1 MYNCPQLSYS
11 GNFGG
16 IFLKTTVSASILSAD
31 LCRLGDELSKI
42 KNSGCD
48 HVHFD
53 VMDGVF
59 VDNISYGIPVL
70 SSVRKNT
77 DMFIDAHLMITEP
90 VRYAK
95 KFAQC
100 GADMISFHLE
110 AASDPAAVIS
120 AVKECGKKTGIA
132 VKPATPVSEVFD
144 YAGSVDMILIMT
156 VEPGFGGQGFI
167 YETLDKIKHLRAYL
181 DSRSLKTH
189 IQVDGGINSE
199 TSALVRKAGA
209 DILVAGSY
217 LFKADNMSSAVR
229 LMRG

>member
-1 MYNCPQLSYS
+1 M
-11 GNFGG
+11 
-16 IFLKTTVSASILSAD
+16 KTTVSASILSAD
-31 LCRLGDELSKI
+31 LCRLGDELSRI

-70 SSVRKNT
+70 SSVRKST
-77 DMFIDAHLMITEP
+77 DMFIDVHLMITEP

-100 GADMISFHLE
+100 GADMISFHIE
-110 AASDPAAVIS
+110 AASDPAAVIA
-120 AVKECGKKTGIA
+120 AVKECGKKAGIA
-132 VKPATPVSEVFD
+132 VKPATPVREVFD
-144 YAGSVDMILIMT
+144 YADSVDMILIMT

-167 YETLDKIKHLRAYL
+167 YETLDKIKQLRAYL

-199 TSALVRKAGA
+199 TSALVRQAGA

-217 LFKADNMSSAVR
+217 LFKADNMSSAVS